1 MRRFS
6 GQPIVSLLLN
16 FGHWLFATL
25 LNITY
30 GLRMKDPST
39 MCKVFRAD
47 CLHDLT
53 FECDRF
59 DFDFELVIKLARRGY
74 VPLEIPVNY
83 RSRSFKDGKKVNV
96 LRDPVTRLWAIVK
109 FRFRSA

>member
-1 MRRFS
+1 
-6 GQPIVSLLLN
+6 
-16 FGHWLFATL
+16 
-25 LNITY
+25 
-30 GLRMKDPST
+30 
-39 MCKVFRAD
+39 
-47 CLHDLT
+47 
-53 FECDRF
+53 
-59 DFDFELVIKLARRGY
+59 VIKLARRGY